1 MSEVQTHPN
10 NKNNVKDVTNRC
22 NSVSQSLKTCPDRLT
37 ALPRIKQALIELSR
51 LLVKADLTQE
61 EQNKLTA
68 AYHRLA
74 VSTYQVLKNLDN

>member
-10 NKNNVKDVTNRC
+10 SKINVNDVTNRY
-22 NSVSQSLKTCPDRLT
+22 NSISQSLKSCPDRLT

-51 LLVKADLTQE
+51 LMVKPDLTQD

-74 VSTYQVLKNLDN
+74 VSTYQVLKNFD

>member
-1 MSEVQTHPN
+1 MHPN
-10 NKNNVKDVTNRC
+10 NKINVKDVTNRC
-22 NSVSQSLKTCPDRLT
+22 NSISQSLKTCPDRLT

-51 LLVKADLTQE
+51 LMVKPDLTQE

-74 VSTYQVLKNLDN
+74 VLTYQVLKNLE

>member
-1 MSEVQTHPN
+1 MSEVQMHPN
-10 NKNNVKDVTNRC
+10 NKINVKDVTERC
-22 NSVSQSLKTCPDRLT
+22 NSISQSLKTCPDKLT

-51 LLVKADLTQE
+51 LMVKPDLTQE

-74 VSTYQVLKNLDN
+74 VSTYRVLKNL

>member
-10 NKNNVKDVTNRC
+10 SKINVNDVTNRC
-22 NSVSQSLKTCPDRLT
+22 NSISQSLKSCPDRLT

-51 LLVKADLTQE
+51 LMVKPDLTQE

-74 VSTYQVLKNLDN
+74 VSTYQVLKNFD

>member
-22 NSVSQSLKTCPDRLT
+22 NSISQSLKSCPDRLT

-74 VSTYQVLKNLDN
+74 VSTYQVLKNLE